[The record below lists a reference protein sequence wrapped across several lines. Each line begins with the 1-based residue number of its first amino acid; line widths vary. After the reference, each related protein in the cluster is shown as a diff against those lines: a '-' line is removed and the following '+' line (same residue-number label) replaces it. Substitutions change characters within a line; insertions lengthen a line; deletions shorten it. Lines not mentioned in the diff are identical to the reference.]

1 VIVRRLLT
9 EKRCNG
15 PGDSAN
21 IHFDH
26 EVQGFSFRGNDQVWL
41 SLRRTALELD
51 DPRLGCGNHEGQFR
65 LCVLGNIFQKDQHHA
80 VREIGRQFHALAL
93 ELFFSLVICGFDVHL
108 SRARIYRKFFRVLK
122 ARTLLDTVVAQQLE
136 STPLREDQVLLLKRT
151 VFEVVDQMSGDIIAV
166 NDFSGVAV
174 RDHSSLHRA
183 EDQETV
189 SHTFL
194 ILDTDRSGRSEWG
207 YQSPRKNQQGNN
219 GLSVHEPA
227 SRGREHQD
235 SMPNWGSAVA
245 ESQPDA
251 RPVLESYVLC
261 LTVSHWEGAL
271 MAETMLAVV
280 KPEAAPGAD
289 VREVKIPAFGR
300 TDVLVKVKVASICGT
315 DLHIYNWDR
324 WAQNRIH
331 PPLIPGHEFCG
342 EVVAFGDEVTS
353 VREGDF
359 VSAEMHVACGKCL
372 QCRTGEAHICQNVK
386 IIGVDADGAFAEYVV
401 IPESNIWKL
410 DPAIPIEY
418 ASILDPLGNA
428 VHTVLAGEIAAKSVA
443 ITGCGPI
450 GLFSIAVAKAVGATS
465 VFAIEVNE
473 HRAKVAREM
482 QADYVLNPAK
492 EDVDAI
498 IMEKTGGLGVDV
510 VLEMAG
516 HPDSIRT
523 AFDIVRRG
531 GRISLL
537 GLTSKPISLNFSED
551 IIFKGITVQGING
564 RRMYQTWYQMTALL
578 KSGKLN
584 LHPVITDRIPM
595 KDFGQAMERLKTGEA
610 SKILVYPNG
619 VR

>member
-1 VIVRRLLT
+1 
-9 EKRCNG
+9 
-15 PGDSAN
+15 
-21 IHFDH
+21 
-26 EVQGFSFRGNDQVWL
+26 
-41 SLRRTALELD
+41 
-51 DPRLGCGNHEGQFR
+51 
-65 LCVLGNIFQKDQHHA
+65 
-80 VREIGRQFHALAL
+80 
-93 ELFFSLVICGFDVHL
+93 
-108 SRARIYRKFFRVLK
+108 
-122 ARTLLDTVVAQQLE
+122 
-136 STPLREDQVLLLKRT
+136 
-151 VFEVVDQMSGDIIAV
+151 
-166 NDFSGVAV
+166 
-174 RDHSSLHRA
+174 
-183 EDQETV
+183 
-189 SHTFL
+189 
-194 ILDTDRSGRSEWG
+194 
-207 YQSPRKNQQGNN
+207 
-219 GLSVHEPA
+219 
-227 SRGREHQD
+227 
-235 SMPNWGSAVA
+235 MPTS
-245 ESQPDA
+245 
-251 RPVLESYVLC
+251 
-261 LTVSHWEGAL
+261 
-271 MAETMLAVV
+271 MLAVV
-280 KPEAAPGAD
+280 KPEAAPGAE
-289 VREVKIPAFGR
+289 VREVKVPALGR

-342 EVVAFGDEVTS
+342 EVAAYGDEVTS
-353 VREGDF
+353 VKEGDF

-410 DPAIPIEY
+410 DPAIPQEY

-450 GLFSIAVAKAVGATS
+450 GLFAIAVARAVGATT

-473 HRAKVAREM
+473 YRRKIARDM
-482 QADYVLNPAK
+482 KADYVLDPSQENASAM
-492 EDVDAI
+492 V
-498 IMEKTGGLGVDV
+498 MEKTGGLGADV

-537 GLTSKPISLNFSED
+537 GLTSKPVSLNFSED

-578 KSGKLN
+578 KSGKLD
-584 LHPVITDRIPM
+584 LHPVITDRISM
-595 KDFGQAMERLKTGEA
+595 KDFSRGMERLKTGEA

-619 VR
+619 VG